1 MFRFCTCP
9 FTRQGINSLANSKS
23 PLKRTPRL
31 FAYSAQWKDEKN
43 GTLLRAETG
52 GRASL
57 TRSQA
62 QPGNEIVE
70 ALPRLRET
78 GGRASLTRSQAQP
91 GNEIVEAL
99 PRLSF
104 VEALPRLYFL
114 CVFCGSLKIFFTTQI
129 YG

>member
-70 ALPRLRET
+70 ALPRL
-78 GGRASLTRSQAQP
+78 
-91 GNEIVEAL
+91 
-99 PRLSF
+99 SF